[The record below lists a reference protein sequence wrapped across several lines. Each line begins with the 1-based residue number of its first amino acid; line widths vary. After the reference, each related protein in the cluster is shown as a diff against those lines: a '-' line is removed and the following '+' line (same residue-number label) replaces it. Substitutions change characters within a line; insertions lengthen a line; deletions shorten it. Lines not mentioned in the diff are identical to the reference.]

1 MGRLD
6 EQDNGGAV
14 DMDDLLSA
22 FEDALD
28 EAEEAPPPQEVRPPS
43 RPSAADMAALTSEAL
58 EQQDEDAPSAPVQ
71 ESVAGVDIQRVEHA
85 LAALRTKS
93 TLGLEGFSR
102 ADVGLLLSRMQ
113 SPTLIV
119 EYDYDFDGD
128 RDHDLGLFIRHLCRQ
143 IYKLLNGKAA
153 VVRVNG
159 RLNPRAGGHAAYGE
173 LLVWYTVPGLGGLPA
188 LHDRFWFA
196 PGMSSSEIGNRISVY
211 QGWAARPVEEFVA
224 PEIDAGAV
232 HIAPMLDA
240 APPPPPKHAAKP
252 APEAYDRDK
261 IRSGAKSVALH
272 RYARV
277 IDFSVR
283 ELQLLMGAVG
293 RPLLTLEINV
303 DGDNPAIG
311 SAVVEA
317 SELVAQ
323 SVADGARPVA
333 VSLVINQPENDLGTD
348 LKVSEMRVRLYGTG
362 SRPIAEQRFMIDP
375 IDMHAVASD
384 RAAEIRSWMGG
395 RGR

>member
-1 MGRLD
+1 MGRSD

-28 EAEEAPPPQEVRPPS
+28 EAQEAPAQEVRPPS
-43 RPSAADMAALTSEAL
+43 RPSAADIAALPSDAL
-58 EQQDEDAPSAPVQ
+58 APPDEDSSSAPAH
-71 ESVAGVDIQRVEHA
+71 ESMGDVDIQRVERA

-102 ADVGLLLSRMQ
+102 ADVTLLLSRMPT
-113 SPTLIV
+113 PTLVV
-119 EYDYDFDGD
+119 EYHYDFDGD
-128 RDHDLGLFIRHLCRQ
+128 RDHDLGLFIRHLCRRT
-143 IYKLLNGKAA
+143 YKLLTGKAA

-173 LLVWYTVPGLGGLPA
+173 LLVWYTVPGLSGLPA

-196 PGMSSSEIGNRISVY
+196 PGMSSSEIGNRMSVY
-211 QGWAARPVEEFVA
+211 HGWAARPVEEFVA

-232 HIAPMLDA
+232 HLAPMLDA
-240 APPPPPKHAAKP
+240 SPPPPPPKPAAKP
-252 APEAYDRDK
+252 APAAYDRDK
-261 IRSGAKSVALH
+261 IRSAAKSVTLQ
-272 RYARV
+272 RYSRV

-293 RPLLTLEINV
+293 RPLLTLEINA

-323 SVADGARPVA
+323 NIADATRPVA
-333 VSLVINQPENDLGTD
+333 VSLVINQPENDLGMD
-348 LKVSEMRVRLYGTG
+348 LKVSEIRVRLYSTG

-375 IDMHAVASD
+375 IDMHAIAEH
-384 RAAEIRSWMGG
+384 RAAEIRSWLGG
-395 RGR
+395 RVR